1 MAHSNGRIYIDTTT
15 TPHRGVEIADLQ
27 QVLGR
32 GTGDLGLLCSDQEWY
47 DTGNLDGQGNPI
59 YALRPVN
66 RINKWAKYK
75 PVKQSGLD
83 FASQRNSDFTWKSTA
98 NWWKAHNGQCGMS
111 FTTFSQL
118 YVSNDPFNV
127 NSFLRKLKDGDLQW
141 TYEAPTGGINQY
153 PFRMFDFL
161 QYDHNAP
168 KPVSGVYDNL
178 QLYDNGK
185 LTVQLDESRAGESL
199 GIQLSDLVINNAST
213 DNWYVGMLI
222 YKNDNLFQFAFST
235 QTIGNGGN
243 SVEFT
248 GMTNF
253 AGQVTIVPFLSSV
266 RSDQGTDPGAGT
278 FLSCDVAP
286 QTVTIRAEQQNIV
299 TMTIDAQWKYALP
312 GPVSYDVRIINNS
325 GATISVANMVI
336 ALYDGDP
343 DNGGVRVEYKPTI
356 ETFNMSNGTV
366 HDESG
371 TFNNQNYDPT
381 KTYYV
386 VVSSSRSEVN
396 GKKDVE
402 QFRG

>member
-1 MAHSNGRIYIDTTT
+1 MHSNGRIYIDPNNT
-15 TPHRGVEIADLQ
+15 GVEIADIQ

-47 DTGNLDGQGNPI
+47 DTGTVDGQGNPV
-59 YALRPVN
+59 YALRPLN
-66 RINKWAKYK
+66 PGRINKWAKYK
-75 PVKQSGLD
+75 PVRQSGLD
-83 FASQRNSDFTWKSTA
+83 FASQRNADFTWKATA
-98 NWWKAHNGQCGMS
+98 NWWKAHNGQCGMA

-118 YVSNDPFNV
+118 YVSSDPFNA
-127 NSFLRKLKDGDLQW
+127 NSFLRKLKDGELQW

-222 YKNDNLFQFAFST
+222 YKNDNLYQFAFST

-248 GMTNF
+248 GMGDF

-266 RSDQGTDPGAGT
+266 RSNQGTDPGNGT

-299 TMTIDAQWKYALP
+299 SMTIDAQWKYALP
-312 GPVSYDVRIINNS
+312 GPVRYEIRIINNTGNQVS
-325 GATISVANMVI
+325 IGNMVV
-336 ALYDGDP
+336 ALYDGSQNVDTDTIANFSIPNGDFHDVTGVLMADP
-343 DNGGVRVEYKPTI
+343 
-356 ETFNMSNGTV
+356 
-366 HDESG
+366 
-371 TFNNQNYDPT
+371 YDAT
-381 KTYYV
+381 KTYKV
-386 VVSSSRSEVN
+386 IVSSNRQEVN
-396 GKKDVE
+396 GEATVE
-402 QFRG
+402 PFRG